1 MTLAAPTSGG
11 VREFGG
17 GSPIVHPASVKGVW
31 TEAVSNAQATAAT
44 SGELKAPL
52 TFAGSNC
59 NWVKVHEG
67 ATRVV
72 VRTRYEATTVT
83 AAPVVYIFGA
93 FIETDPSTTTNQFA
107 TGTKVMRLDAVQSGT
122 GLTLTSAVATD
133 ISDGTYQYG
142 DGKTFTSPYTGA
154 TGDLCGAA
162 WVLVLCSTAANV
174 SGGNDTCAV
183 ELAFL

>member
-11 VREFGG
+11 VRGFDGHTL
-17 GSPIVHPASVKGVW
+17 VHPSSVKGVW

-52 TFAGSNC
+52 SFAGSNC
-59 NWVKVHEG
+59 RWVKVHDG

-93 FIETDPSTTTNQFA
+93 FIEGEPDTTTNQFP
-107 TGTKVMRLDAVQSGT
+107 TGTKIMRLDAVQSGT
-122 GLTLTSAVATD
+122 GLTLTSTVATD
-133 ISDGTYQYG
+133 VSDGTYQYG
-142 DGKTFTSPYTGA
+142 DGKTFTSPYTGSS
-154 TGDLCGAA
+154 GDLCGAQ
-162 WVLVLCSTAANV
+162 WVLVVPSTAANV
-174 SGGNDTCAV
+174 AGGNDTCAI
-183 ELAFL
+183 ETMFL